1 MCYVKTTSG
10 AFVGV
15 RELRQNLS
23 VYVDRVRQG
32 ETLTVTDRNQIV
44 AVLAPA
50 ARDQDAIDRLIAEGR
65 AGAPGRSHH
74 DMPKPLAM
82 RLPRP
87 LSATVRDLGE
97 DKI

>member
-1 MCYVKTTSG
+1 MKTTTG
-10 AFVGV
+10 PFVGV

-23 VYVDRVRQG
+23 VYLDRVRNG

-65 AGAPGRSHH
+65 AVRGGRSHRA
-74 DMPKPLAM
+74 MPKPLAI
-82 RLPRP
+82 RLPQP
-87 LSATVRDLGE
+87 LSAAVRDLGE